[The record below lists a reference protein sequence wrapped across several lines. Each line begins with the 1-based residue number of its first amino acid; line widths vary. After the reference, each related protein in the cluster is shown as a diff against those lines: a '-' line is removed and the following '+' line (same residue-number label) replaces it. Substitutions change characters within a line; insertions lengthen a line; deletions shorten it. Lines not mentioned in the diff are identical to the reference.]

1 MDRAIVL
8 ARRLGAR
15 RFEAECLC
23 FLGDLDFREGRRAE
37 ALENVRTA
45 LAIVRETGM
54 AFMGPT
60 ILGGLMMTTDDEA
73 ERRTASAEAEGL
85 LAAGSISHNHVYFRL
100 FAIDA
105 CLQTGE
111 HDEAERHADALA
123 AFCPEEGLSLIVFLA
138 ERGRA
143 LAGGKGQANLPLR
156 STD

>member
-1 MDRAIVL
+1 M
-8 ARRLGAR
+8 
-15 RFEAECLC
+15 
-23 FLGDLDFREGRRAE
+23 
-37 ALENVRTA
+37 
-45 LAIVRETGM
+45 
-54 AFMGPT
+54 
-60 ILGGLMMTTDDEA
+60 
-73 ERRTASAEAEGL
+73 

-143 LAGGKGQANLPLR
+143 LARAGRGERSGELATEIDRLIAEGERMLQTLQVVDLLR
-156 STD
+156 ARAALLD